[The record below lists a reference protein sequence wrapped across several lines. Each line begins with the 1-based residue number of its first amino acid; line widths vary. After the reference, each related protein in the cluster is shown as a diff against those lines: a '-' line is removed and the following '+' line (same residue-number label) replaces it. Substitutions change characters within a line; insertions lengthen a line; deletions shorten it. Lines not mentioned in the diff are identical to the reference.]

1 MRIKLVIEVDESGFE
16 FERAVENI
24 DPDDEMTKQEIKD
37 IIHDDIL
44 DKVGDMELSEL
55 FPDWSDLFLVY

>member
-1 MRIKLVIEVDESGFE
+1 MRIKLVIEVDERGFE

-24 DPDDEMTKQEIKD
+24 DPDNEMTKQEIKG

-44 DKVGDMELSEL
+44 DKVGDMELSEI
-55 FPDWSDLFLVY
+55 FPDWSDLFLI